1 MRRITMEIS
10 GHTRL
15 LCLIGSPVAHSGS
28 PAMHNYSFE
37 KLGLDYRYLAFD
49 IKEEDTKKAIEAL
62 KMMNF
67 RGCNITMPG
76 KTVAASCCDELSKAA
91 QLTGAI
97 NTIVNEDGKLVGHI
111 TDGTGWIRNCLEH
124 GFDIHGKKLIIAGT
138 GGAGTAIQ
146 IAAALGGAKKI
157 VILAR
162 KSSPRFANGEE
173 TVRKIREHVPECQA
187 EIFDLEDAEVL
198 RRELADA
205 DLFCNATKV
214 GMKPMDDQSV
224 IPDVSML
231 RPELVVSDIVYN
243 PRETK
248 LLKDAK
254 KAGCKV
260 IPGIGMLLWQ
270 GAEAFRLYTG
280 NAGEG
285 SAGAVFQRIGMG
297 G

>member
-1 MRRITMEIS
+1 MEIS

-28 PAMHNYSFE
+28 PAMYNYSFE

-91 QLTGAI
+91 ELTGAV

-111 TDGTGWIRNCLEH
+111 TDGTGWIHNCLEH
-124 GFDIHGKKLIIAGT
+124 GFDIHGKKLVIAGC

-146 IAAALGGAKKI
+146 IAAALGGAKDV

-162 KSSPRFANGEE
+162 KSVMQTGKQRCRRSGSMCRSAVQRFLTWRMWAPCA
-173 TVRKIREHVPECQA
+173 VHWPVPTCSAMPQ
-187 EIFDLEDAEVL
+187 
-198 RRELADA
+198 RLA
-205 DLFCNATKV
+205 
-214 GMKPMDDQSV
+214 
-224 IPDVSML
+224 
-231 RPELVVSDIVYN
+231 
-243 PRETK
+243 
-248 LLKDAK
+248 
-254 KAGCKV
+254 
-260 IPGIGMLLWQ
+260 
-270 GAEAFRLYTG
+270 
-280 NAGEG
+280 
-285 SAGAVFQRIGMG
+285 
-297 G
+297 

>member
-1 MRRITMEIS
+1 MGLTAASTGAGAVEGTWVLRRESPEDRVVALAGNPNVGKSTLFN
-10 GHTRL
+10 GLTHLRQHT
-15 LCLIGSPVAHSGS
+15 G
-28 PAMHNYSFE
+28 NW
-37 KLGLDYRYLAFD
+37 
-49 IKEEDTKKAIEAL
+49 
-62 KMMNF
+62 
-67 RGCNITMPG
+67 PG

-280 NAGEG
+280 QEMPVKEVQERYF
-285 SAGAVFQRIGMG
+285 SE
-297 G
+297 

>member
-1 MRRITMEIS
+1 M
-10 GHTRL
+10 
-15 LCLIGSPVAHSGS
+15 
-28 PAMHNYSFE
+28 
-37 KLGLDYRYLAFD
+37 
-49 IKEEDTKKAIEAL
+49 
-62 KMMNF
+62 
-67 RGCNITMPG
+67 
-76 KTVAASCCDELSKAA
+76 
-91 QLTGAI
+91 
-97 NTIVNEDGKLVGHI
+97 
-111 TDGTGWIRNCLEH
+111 
-124 GFDIHGKKLIIAGT
+124 
-138 GGAGTAIQ
+138 
-146 IAAALGGAKKI
+146 
-157 VILAR
+157 
-162 KSSPRFANGEE
+162 
-173 TVRKIREHVPECQA
+173 PECRA
-187 EIFDLEDAEVL
+187 EIFDLEDAEAL

-280 NAGEG
+280 REMPVKEVQERYF
-285 SAGAVFQRIGMG
+285 SEQV
-297 G
+297 

>member
-1 MRRITMEIS
+1 MEIS

-28 PAMHNYSFE
+28 PAMYNYSFE

-62 KMMNF
+62 KIMNF

-111 TDGTGWIRNCLEH
+111 TDGTGWIRNCLEY
-124 GFDIHGKKLIIAGT
+124 GFDIHGKKLVIAGT

-157 VILAR
+157 VIFAR

-187 EIFDLEDAEVL
+187 EIFDLEDSEAL
-198 RRELADA
+198 RRELAGA

-248 LLKDAK
+248 LLRDAK
-254 KAGCKV
+254 EAGCKV
-260 IPGIGMLLWQ
+260 LPGIGMLLWQ

-280 NAGEG
+280 QEMPVKELQERYF
-285 SAGAVFQRIGMG
+285 SE
-297 G
+297 

>member
-1 MRRITMEIS
+1 MNRMRTMLFCPAS
-10 GHTRL
+10 QPKMFL
-15 LCLIGSPVAHSGS
+15 NAPVFH
-28 PAMHNYSFE
+28 P
-37 KLGLDYRYLAFD
+37 D
-49 IKEEDTKKAIEAL
+49 AIL
-62 KMMNF
+62 
-67 RGCNITMPG
+67 
-76 KTVAASCCDELSKAA
+76 
-91 QLTGAI
+91 
-97 NTIVNEDGKLVGHI
+97 
-111 TDGTGWIRNCLEH
+111 
-124 GFDIHGKKLIIAGT
+124 
-138 GGAGTAIQ
+138 
-146 IAAALGGAKKI
+146 
-157 VILAR
+157 
-162 KSSPRFANGEE
+162 
-173 TVRKIREHVPECQA
+173 
-187 EIFDLEDAEVL
+187 FDLEDAEVL

-280 NAGEG
+280 QEMPVKEVQERYF
-285 SAGAVFQRIGMG
+285 SE
-297 G
+297 

>member
-1 MRRITMEIS
+1 
-10 GHTRL
+10 
-15 LCLIGSPVAHSGS
+15 
-28 PAMHNYSFE
+28 
-37 KLGLDYRYLAFD
+37 
-49 IKEEDTKKAIEAL
+49 
-62 KMMNF
+62 
-67 RGCNITMPG
+67 MPG

-91 QLTGAI
+91 ELTGAV

-111 TDGTGWIRNCLEH
+111 TDGTGWIHNCLEH
-124 GFDIHGKKLIIAGT
+124 GFDIHGKKLVIAGC

-146 IAAALGGAKKI
+146 IAAALGGAKDV

-162 KSSPRFANGEE
+162 KSSVRYANGEA
-173 TVRKIREHVPECQA
+173 TVQKIREHVPECRA
-187 EIFDLEDAEVL
+187 EIFDLEDVGAV
-198 RRELADA
+198 RRALAGA

-254 KAGCKV
+254 AAGCKT

-280 NAGEG
+280 KEMPVKEVQERYFD
-285 SAGAVFQRIGMG
+285 S
-297 G
+297 

>member
-1 MRRITMEIS
+1 MEIS

-243 PRETK
+243 PRRNQTVK
-248 LLKDAK
+248 
-254 KAGCKV
+254 GCKESR
-260 IPGIGMLLWQ
+260 MQ
-270 GAEAFRLYTG
+270 GDSGNRYAAVARGRGLPPVHRTG

>member
-1 MRRITMEIS
+1 MEIS

-28 PAMHNYSFE
+28 PAMYNYSFE

-76 KTVAASCCDELSKAA
+76 KTVAASCCDELSRAA
-91 QLTGAI
+91 ELTGAV

-124 GFDIHGKKLIIAGT
+124 GFDIHGKKLVIAGC

-146 IAAALGGAKKI
+146 IAAALGGAKDV

-162 KSSPRFANGEE
+162 KSSVRYANGEA
-173 TVRKIREHVPECQA
+173 TVQKIREHVPECRA
-187 EIFDLEDAEVL
+187 EIFDLEDVGAV
-198 RRELADA
+198 RRALAGA

-224 IPDVSML
+224 IPDASML

-254 KAGCKV
+254 AAGCKT

-280 NAGEG
+280 KEMPVKEVQERYFD
-285 SAGAVFQRIGMG
+285 S
-297 G
+297 